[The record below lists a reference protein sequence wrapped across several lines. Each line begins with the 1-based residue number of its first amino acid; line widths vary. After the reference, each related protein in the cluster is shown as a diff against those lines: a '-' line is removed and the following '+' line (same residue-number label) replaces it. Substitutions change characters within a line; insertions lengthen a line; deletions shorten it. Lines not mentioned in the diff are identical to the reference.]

1 MALCRHVRPLA
12 LTQLDRTLLEP
23 LPSVQPHNFPTLSL
37 LLASSFPPPPL
48 LPLPLSPPFSPILV
62 ILPYYLFFLFLHLNT
77 SL

>member
-12 LTQLDRTLLEP
+12 LTRLDGTLLEP

-37 LLASSFPPPPL
+37 LLASLLLFLSLLFSFLAYPRRFTFL
-48 LPLPLSPPFSPILV
+48 L
-62 ILPYYLFFLFLHLNT
+62 ILPTLAFKQ